1 MEGERVGDERRRK
14 DRMRL
19 GEVTAQ
25 MDHTFSSLVLL
36 KSYSTIEGGLVV
48 AAAAAA
54 VFCR

>member
-1 MEGERVGDERRRK
+1 
-14 DRMRL
+14 MRL
-19 GEVTAQ
+19 REVTAQ

-48 AAAAAA
+48 AAAA